1 MTCSVVFG
9 SAYDSYAA
17 IHYEMFETLFCFC
30 TNFRCVIAGVV
41 EEVTSRKKRSLPRED
56 GETMFVAQMTVFDKN
71 R

>member
-9 SAYDSYAA
+9 SAYDSCD
-17 IHYEMFETLFCFC
+17 YEMFETLFCFC

-41 EEVTSRKKRSLPRED
+41 EEVTSRKKRPLPRED